1 MSRTGLLAGIGE
13 IVRDPQLLLIEIGW
27 RWSFGAI
34 AILICGL
41 AAFLI
46 LDRVTLDPGRL
57 QAIAVLNPLKRAQYI
72 AEGVL
77 FAGVVLGRI
86 ALAAGLVMAA
96 IWVLFSAL
104 GRFATLARPALAP
117 GASLEVCLLVS
128 VVRALV
134 TFLSVAAWL
143 LAGVLAVAIGSA
155 GARNGSPNF
164 GLMSALL
171 LLAFLLILPSWS
183 ALNWLL
189 SLVPLAREPSCS
201 QSWQRTL
208 KLIRS
213 CRDEVLEISIVT
225 GVLRAGSLLVAL
237 LLSLAAISI
246 IRNNRV
252 LLADLLAIALLHFL
266 LSDFLHVAKLVALG
280 RLRDQ
285 SDVPPSVV
293 LSTRQHQ
300 RGQVQAGDAW
310 ATG

>member
-1 MSRTGLLAGIGE
+1 MSRNGLFAGIGE

-34 AILICGL
+34 AILILGF

-46 LDRVTLDPGRL
+46 LDRVTFDPGRL
-57 QAIAVLNPLKRAQYI
+57 QAVAVLNSLERAQNI
-72 AEGVL
+72 AEGIRS
-77 FAGVVLGRI
+77 AGVVLGRI
-86 ALAAGLVMAA
+86 ALVVGLVMAA

-104 GRFATLARPALAP
+104 GRYATLTRPALAP
-117 GASLEVCLLVS
+117 GASLEVCLVVS
-128 VVRALV
+128 AVRALV
-134 TFLSVAAWL
+134 TFLSIAAWL
-143 LAGVLAVAIGSA
+143 LAGVLAFAIGSA
-155 GARNGSPNF
+155 GAGSGSPNF
-164 GLMSALL
+164 GLMSAVL

-189 SLVPLAREPSCS
+189 SLVPLTGEASCS
-201 QSWQRTL
+201 QSWKRTL

-225 GVLRAGSLLVAL
+225 GIFRAGSLLVAFL
-237 LLSLAAISI
+237 LALAAISVI
-246 IRNNRV
+246 GNSRV

-266 LSDFLHVAKLVALG
+266 FADFLHVAKLAAFR

-285 SDVPPSVV
+285 SEVPPSVV
-293 LSTRQHQ
+293 LSTRKQQ

-310 ATG
+310 AT